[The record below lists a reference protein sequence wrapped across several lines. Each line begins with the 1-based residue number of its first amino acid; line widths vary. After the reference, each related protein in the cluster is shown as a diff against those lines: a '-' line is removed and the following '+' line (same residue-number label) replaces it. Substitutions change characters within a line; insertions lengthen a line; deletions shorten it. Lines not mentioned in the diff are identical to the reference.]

1 MKKNVYF
8 GLLALLFSFAACQTK
23 QTANGNSQT
32 EKTVVTDQHNAA
44 NSIDWAGTYK
54 GMVPCADCEG
64 IETTITLAKDGS
76 FKLVTVY
83 KGKSEEKN
91 EFSGNFSWNENGN
104 TLNFSEIENGPSKY
118 FVGENTLIQ
127 LDMEGNR
134 ITGDLANSYILKK
147 LMTSQNQNATSLTG
161 VKWTLTELFGQP
173 VATAE
178 GLKKDAFLVFKTEG
192 SRIYGSGSCNNFNG
206 SFELKEGNRITLTG
220 MATTMMA
227 CPDMQTEQ
235 GFFRALNDCDNY
247 TLVDGI
253 LSLNKAR
260 MAPMAK
266 FIAED
271 LED

>member
-1 MKKNVYF
+1 MTKNLYF
-8 GLLALLFSFAACQTK
+8 GLLALTFTFTACQTK
-23 QTANGNSQT
+23 QSATGSSQT
-32 EKTVVTDQHNAA
+32 EQVVATDQHNAS
-44 NSIDWAGTYK
+44 NSIDWAGTYV
-54 GMVPCADCEG
+54 GLVPCADCEG
-64 IETTITLAKDGS
+64 IETTITLAEDMS
-76 FKLVTVY
+76 FNLITVY

-104 TLNFSEIENGPSKY
+104 TLTLNGIENGPSNY

-147 LMTSQNQNATSLTG
+147 IMTSRSQDTKALTE
-161 VKWTLTELFGQP
+161 VKWRLTELFGQP
-173 VATAE
+173 VAAAE
-178 GLKKDAFLVFKTEG
+178 GIKKDAFIVFKTEG
-192 SRIYGSGSCNNFNG
+192 SRVYGSGSCNNFNG
-206 SFELKEGNRITLTG
+206 SFELKEGSRITLTG

-227 CPDMQTEQ
+227 CPDMQIEQ